1 MPEIPEYLRLT
12 GDEDGDVSLDC
23 HHSGCDTYEHGSIAY
38 YGWNVIRRD
47 KPYFEPTRLA
57 EFIDF
62 INQHAASHGES
73 F

>member
-1 MPEIPEYLRLT
+1 MPEIPEYLRLA

-23 HHSGCDTYEHGSIAY
+23 YHAACDPFEHGSVAF
-38 YGWNVIRRD
+38 YGAHVIRRD
-47 KPYFEPTRLA
+47 KPHFQSGQLA

-62 INQHAASHGES
+62 IRQHAASHGES